1 MVADEVPA
9 TLRGDGARLRQVLSN
24 LLGNAIKF
32 TPAGTVVARA
42 GVVRGS
48 DDTAAVLRFEVADS
62 GIGID
67 PRNLDKIFD
76 TFYTTKPQGMGMGLA
91 IARTI
96 IEAHHGQIFA
106 ENQASGGA
114 VFIIRLRTA

>member
-1 MVADEVPA
+1 MI
-9 TLRGDGARLRQVLSN
+9 
-24 LLGNAIKF
+24 NAMDAI
-32 TPAGTVVARA
+32 
-42 GVVRGS
+42 S
-48 DDTAAVLRFEVADS
+48 EADS
-62 GIGID
+62 KIREMTVATAYAKPYAEIRIGDTGPGIVGGNLKKVFD
-67 PRNLDKIFD
+67 PF
-76 TFYTTKPQGMGMGLA
+76 FTTKPQGMGMGLA